1 MSKKRNIPLTILYE
15 IKLAI
20 NQAVLWLWIKL
31 GLVKSLLIVPYEGFG
46 NEKEI
51 LLVGRVIRDNRIG
64 ASDPEDSVW
73 RNIRKMRRRFMS
85 VVIPGVKVKAE
96 FQGEEYFATTDE
108 EGYFEFEIRP
118 KTPIQA
124 HARWQQIALTL
135 VDRVIRNQGDIKACG
150 EVFLPVGTLDYG
162 VISDVDDTIIPT
174 GAMRILEMLK
184 TTFAKNA
191 HTRVPFPGVSAFYK
205 ALQKGT
211 DGIESNPFFYVSS
224 SPWNLYDFLHELLQI
239 HHIPK
244 GSLMLRD
251 IGLSRTQ
258 LISGSH
264 SEHKLEQIR
273 HILTIYSELPFMLI
287 GDSGQED
294 PAIYLQVV
302 REFPGRIFM
311 IFIRDVHASRHA
323 YAEKISEELRRFG
336 VEMLL
341 VKDTLE
347 ASQYALGKGWI
358 LEEDMEEIT
367 DEKVKNEADNEGDL
381 FKLNN

>member
-20 NQAVLWLWIKL
+20 SQAVLWLWIKF
-31 GLVKSLLIVPYEGFG
+31 GLVKSLLIIPFEGFG

-64 ASDPEDSVW
+64 ASNPEDSVW
-73 RNIRKMRRRFMS
+73 QNISKMRRRFMS
-85 VVIPGVKVKAE
+85 VVIPRVELKAE
-96 FQGEEYFATTDE
+96 FQGEEYFTKTDE
-108 EGYFEFEIRP
+108 EGYFEFKIHP
-118 KTPIQA
+118 KESLKFSS
-124 HARWQQIALTL
+124 RWQQIELTL
-135 VDRVIRNQGDIKACG
+135 MDQVIRNQGEIRSCG
-150 EVFLPVGTLDYG
+150 DVFLPVGNIDYG
-162 VISDVDDTIIPT
+162 IISDVDDTIIPT
-174 GAMRILEMLK
+174 GAMRMAEMLK

-205 ALQKGT
+205 ALQKGI

-244 GSLMLRD
+244 GPLMLRD
-251 IGLSRTQ
+251 IGLSRTE

-273 HILTIYSELPFMLI
+273 HILSTYSQLPFMLI

-294 PAIYLQVV
+294 PTIYLQVV
-302 REFPGRIFM
+302 REFPGRIMM
-311 IFIRDVHASRHA
+311 IFIRDVHASKHA
-323 YAEKISEELRRFG
+323 SVKQISKEMKELG

-341 VKDTLE
+341 VKNTVE
-347 ASQYALGKGWI
+347 ASQYALAKGWI
-358 LEEDMEEIT
+358 VEEDMDEIVQ
-367 DEKVKNEADNEGDL
+367 EKVKNEADNEDV
-381 FKLNN
+381 

>member
-15 IKLAI
+15 IKLTI
-20 NQAVLWLWIKL
+20 NQGVLWIWIKL
-31 GLVKSLLIVPYEGFG
+31 GLVKSLLIIPYEGFG

-64 ASDPEDSVW
+64 ASDPEDTVW
-73 RNIRKMRRRFMS
+73 RNIGRMRRRFMS

-96 FQGEEYFATTDE
+96 FQGEEYVATTDE

-118 KTPIQA
+118 KKPIQA
-124 HARWQQIALTL
+124 HVRWQQVALTL
-135 VDRVIRNQGDIKACG
+135 VDRVIGNQGDVKAFG
-150 EVFLPVGTLDYG
+150 DVFLPVGNLDYG
-162 VISDVDDTIIPT
+162 IISDVDDTIIPT
-174 GAMRILEMLK
+174 GAMRMMEMLK

-191 HTRVPFPGVSAFYK
+191 HTRVPFPGVAAFYK

-244 GSLMLRD
+244 GPLMLRD

-273 HILTIYSELPFMLI
+273 HILSTYSGLPFILI

-294 PAIYLQVV
+294 PAIYLEVV
-302 REFPGRIFM
+302 REFPGRILM

-323 YAEKISEELRRFG
+323 YAEKISEESKELG

-347 ASQYALGKGWI
+347 ASRFAFGKGWI
-358 LEEDMEEIT
+358 LEEDMGGIAE
-367 DEKVKNEADNEGDL
+367 EKVKNEADSEGDL
-381 FKLNN
+381 LKLSN